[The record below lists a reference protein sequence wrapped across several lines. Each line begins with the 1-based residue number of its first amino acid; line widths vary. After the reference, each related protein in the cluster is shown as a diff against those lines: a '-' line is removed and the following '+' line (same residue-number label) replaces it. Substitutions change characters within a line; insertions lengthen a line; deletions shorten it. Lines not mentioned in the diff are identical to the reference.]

1 MRHGGGTVGYII
13 MERKITVHQHMKKL
27 YLHLPVQFEQE
38 HLIIPIVSF
47 SIGQVVRELTHSL
60 MAESRQDKTAS
71 QETSPMLDGICA

>member
-1 MRHGGGTVGYII
+1 
-13 MERKITVHQHMKKL
+13 MKKL
-27 YLHLPVQFEQE
+27 YFHLPVQFEQE

-47 SIGQVVRELTHSL
+47 SIGQVIRELTHSL

>member
-1 MRHGGGTVGYII
+1 
-13 MERKITVHQHMKKL
+13 MKKL
-27 YLHLPVQFEQE
+27 YFHLPVQFEQE

>member
-1 MRHGGGTVGYII
+1 
-13 MERKITVHQHMKKL
+13 MKKL
-27 YLHLPVQFEQE
+27 YFHLPEQFEQE

>member
-1 MRHGGGTVGYII
+1 
-13 MERKITVHQHMKKL
+13 MKKL
-27 YLHLPVQFEQE
+27 YFHLPVQFEHE

-60 MAESRQDKTAS
+60 MADSRQDKTAS